1 MNHKLIKF
9 IALFVFLFST
19 ACSNFLL
26 DRILGNNS
34 NDSQSST
41 VILPVD
47 GSWNDLEISD
57 NFGPR
62 ILSGEYD
69 FHRGLDIQLEL
80 DDPIYAVADGT
91 VVFSGTDSENY
102 PRSGQFIILE
112 HSENRFTGYLHLNS
126 ISSEVVEGAEVQ
138 QGDVIGFAGNSGE
151 GINSIH
157 LHFNYYVSENSGEI
171 PSSSAESLP
180 PLQLLNYSDTD
191 EISLASVSLD
201 HSNLSESVVSFQ
213 TSVPDQEQDLNSVN
227 VIIRNQDDDILF
239 EKTVEYSSRTNCGTD
254 DQTTNSV
261 QITPED
267 FKSSQSSY
275 ETTFSF
281 QDIDLTL
288 ASGQTVTVEVT
299 ATDLSDNSTQV
310 SQSYSL

>member
-1 MNHKLIKF
+1 MNHKFGYF
-9 IALFVFLFST
+9 IVFILFFST
-19 ACSNFLL
+19 SCSKFVL
-26 DRILGNNS
+26 DRILRNDS
-34 NDSQSST
+34 NESQSSS
-41 VILPVD
+41 IRLPVD
-47 GSWNDLEISD
+47 GTWNDLEISD

-62 ILSGEYD
+62 LLSGEYD

-91 VVFSGTDSENY
+91 VVFSGTDSDTY

-138 QGDVIGFAGNSGE
+138 QGDLIGSAGSSGE
-151 GINSIH
+151 GVNTVH
-157 LHFNYYVSENSGEI
+157 LHFNYYVSETSGEI
-171 PSSSAESLP
+171 PSSSTESLP
-180 PLQLLNYSDTD
+180 PLQLLDYSDTN

-201 HSNLSESVVSFQ
+201 HSTLGESVVSFQ
-213 TSVPDQEQDLNSVN
+213 TSVPAQEQDLNSVS
-227 VIIRNQDDDILF
+227 VTIRNQENDVLF
-239 EKTVEYSSRTNCGTD
+239 AKTVEYSSRTNCGTD
-254 DQTTNSV
+254 EQITNSV

-267 FKSSQSSY
+267 FQSSESSY

-281 QDIDLTL
+281 QNIDLTSV
-288 ASGQTVTVEVT
+288 SGQTVTVEVI
-299 ATDLSDNSTQV
+299 ATDLSGNSTQA